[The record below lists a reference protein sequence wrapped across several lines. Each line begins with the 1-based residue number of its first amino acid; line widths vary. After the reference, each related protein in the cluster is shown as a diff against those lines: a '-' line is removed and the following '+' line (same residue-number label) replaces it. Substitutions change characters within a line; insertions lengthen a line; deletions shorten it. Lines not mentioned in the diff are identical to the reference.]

1 MKKILLAVF
10 TLTVFICSTAS
21 AQKGGALRGNVFDK
35 NTGEPLIF
43 CTVLLQGTSIGTTT
57 DVDGFFSIGNIPA
70 GSYNVVVSSIG
81 YDSSAIQVTIREG
94 GISNQRVMLAESAIQ
109 LGTVELS
116 ARREQARSDVSISK
130 VTVTANQIKSLP
142 GTGGQAD
149 IAQYLP
155 VLPGIISTGDQGGQI
170 YIRGGS
176 PIQNRI
182 MLDGMTIFNPFHSIG
197 FYSVFETETIKTVDV
212 LTAGFN
218 AEYGG
223 RVSAV
228 VDLKTRE
235 GNRKKLA
242 GLVSANPFQAKA
254 VLEGPLKKFSEEGGG
269 SSSFLFTAK
278 HSYINETSPLL
289 YSYAVDTTF
298 YPSSGEGLSD
308 KDRKRLPFSFTDFY
322 GKLSF
327 LTENGSKLNLFG
339 FNFNDD
345 VNYIG
350 VAKLGWQNIGGGTN
364 FTLIPP
370 NSNLIIGGTIA
381 YSDYSI
387 QLKEAGELPRTSSIS
402 NYNVK
407 LDFTYFGLRN
417 EIKYGF
423 EVIGLD
429 TKFKFRNFVGNTIN
443 QNDNTT
449 ELGAFV
455 KYKAKYGDFI
465 IEPSLRMQLYA
476 SQSKTLLEPRLGM
489 KYNVTK
495 GFRLKAA
502 GGFYSQNLISSVN
515 ELDVVNLFVGF
526 LTGPEE
532 QVLVQ
537 NTNKQASHRLQ
548 KAVHAVVGTEIDLA
562 QNLELNLE
570 PYYKG
575 FSQLIQIN
583 RNKLSPTDPNFVTE
597 KGKAYGIDL
606 TLRYETK
613 KVYLWGTYSLAYVD
627 RDDGEQNYPT
637 IFDRRHNVNLLGTY
651 KFGKKLEWEAA
662 LRWNL
667 GSGFPFTLT
676 QGFYGNINFNEGLNT
691 DPLTANGDLGIVLD
705 TKRNGGRLPYYHR
718 MDGSL
723 KRTFNFSKYT
733 SLEVVASATNMYNR
747 ENIFYFDRV
756 RAKRINQLPIM
767 PSIGITFNF

>member
-1 MKKILLAVF
+1 MKKILLVVF
-10 TLTVFICSTAS
+10 TLTLFICSTAS

-35 NTGEPLIF
+35 NSGEAMIF
-43 CTVLLQGTSIGTTT
+43 CTVLLQGTGIGTTT
-57 DVDGFFSIGNIPA
+57 DIDGFFSIGNIPA
-70 GSYNVVVSSIG
+70 GKYNMVVSSIG
-81 YDSSAIQVTIREG
+81 YDSTAVEITIKEG
-94 GISNQRVMLAESAIQ
+94 GITTQRVVLSESSIQ
-109 LGTVELS
+109 LGTVEIS
-116 ARREQARSDVSISK
+116 SRREQARSDVAISK
-130 VTVTANQIKSLP
+130 VTVTANQIKALP

-182 MLDGMTIFNPFHSIG
+182 MIDGMTIFNPFHSIG
-197 FYSVFETETIKTVDV
+197 FYSVFETEIIKTVDV

-223 RVSAV
+223 RISAV
-228 VDLKTRE
+228 VDLNTRE
-235 GNRKKLA
+235 GNRKRVT

-254 VLEGPLKKFSEEGGG
+254 VIEGPLKKFQEGGG

-278 HSYINETSPLL
+278 HSYIDKTSPLL

-327 LTENGSKLNLFG
+327 LTANGSKLNLFG

-350 VAKLGWQNIGGGTN
+350 VAKLGWQNVGGGTN

-370 NSNLIIGGTIA
+370 NSNLIIGGTVA
-381 YSDYSI
+381 YSDYNI
-387 QLKEAGELPRTSSIS
+387 ELQEAGEQPRSSGIS

-423 EVIGLD
+423 EVAGMD

-455 KYKAKYGDFI
+455 KYKEKFGDFI
-465 IEPSLRMQLYA
+465 FEPSLRFQLYA
-476 SQSKTLLEPRLGM
+476 SQSKALLEPRLGM
-489 KYNVTK
+489 KYNVTD

-502 GGFYSQNLISSVN
+502 GGIYSQNLISSVN

-526 LTGPEE
+526 LTGPESQIYKPNSTE
-532 QVLVQ
+532 V
-537 NTNKQASHRLQ
+537 TAHRLQ
-548 KAVHAVVGTEIDLA
+548 KAYHAVFGAEVDLSK
-562 QNLELNLE
+562 NIELNVE
-570 PYYKG
+570 PYFKN
-575 FSQLIQIN
+575 FTQLIEIN
-583 RNKLSPTDPNFVTE
+583 RNKLSPSDPNFTTE
-597 KGKAYGIDL
+597 QGKAYGIDL

-613 KVYLWGTYSLAYVD
+613 KVYLWGTYSLAYVN
-627 RDDGEQNYPT
+627 RDDGIQNYPT

-651 KFGKKLEWEAA
+651 KFGENLEWEAA
-662 LRWNL
+662 LRWNM

-676 QGFYGNINFNEGLNT
+676 QGFYENTNFNNGLGT
-691 DPLTANGDLGIVLD
+691 DPLTNNGDLGIVLD
-705 TKRNGGRLPYYHR
+705 TKRNAGRLPYYHR
-718 MDGSL
+718 LDGSI
-723 KRTFNFSKYT
+723 KRLFKFGKYT
-733 SLEVVASATNMYNR
+733 SLEVVASATNMYDR

-767 PSIGITFNF
+767 PTLGATLNF

>member
-1 MKKILLAVF
+1 MKKILLAIF
-10 TLTVFICSTAS
+10 TLTILVCATAN
-21 AQKGGALRGNVFDK
+21 AQKGGVLRGNIFDK
-35 NTGEPLIF
+35 NTGEPMIF
-43 CTVLLQGTSIGTTT
+43 STVVLQGTTIGTTS
-57 DVDGFFSIGNIPA
+57 DVDGFFSIGNIPV
-70 GSYNVVVSSIG
+70 GSYTLVVSSIG
-81 YDSSAIQVTIREG
+81 YDSTAIKVTIKEG
-94 GISNQRVMLAESAIQ
+94 GINSQRVMLTASSIQ
-109 LGTVELS
+109 LGTVEIS
-116 ARREQARSDVSISK
+116 SRREQARSDVSISK
-130 VTVTANQIKSLP
+130 VTVTANQIRSLP

-182 MLDGMTIFNPFHSIG
+182 LLDGMTIFNPFHSIG

-235 GNRKKLA
+235 GNKKRIA

-254 VLEGPLKKFSEEGGG
+254 VLEGPLKKFQEGSG
-269 SSSFLFTAK
+269 STSFLFTAK

-298 YPSSGEGLSD
+298 YPTSDAGLSE

-327 LTENGSKLNLFG
+327 LTNNGSKLNLFG

-350 VAKLGWQNIGGGTN
+350 VAKLGWQNVGGGAN

-370 NSNLIIGGTIA
+370 NSNLVIGGTVA

-387 QLKEAGELPRTSSIS
+387 ELQEAGEQPRSSGIS

-429 TKFKFRNFVGNTIN
+429 TKFKFRNFVGNTIS

-449 ELGAFV
+449 ELGAFI
-455 KYKAKYGDFI
+455 KYKARYGDFI
-465 IEPSLRMQLYA
+465 FEPSLRFQLYA
-476 SQSKTLLEPRLGM
+476 SQGTSNLEPRLGL
-489 KYNVTK
+489 KYNVTD

-502 GGFYSQNLISSVN
+502 GGFYSQNLISSVS

-532 QVLVQ
+532 QVTKP
-537 NTNKQASHRLQ
+537 NSTESAPHRLQ
-548 KAVHAVVGTEIDLA
+548 KAFHAVVGTEIDLSK
-562 QNLELNLE
+562 NVELNVE
-570 PYYKG
+570 PYFKN
-575 FSQLIQIN
+575 FTQLIQIN

-613 KVYLWGTYSLAYVD
+613 KLYLWSTYSLAYVD
-627 RDDGEQNYPT
+627 RNDGEQNYPT

-651 KFGKKLEWEAA
+651 KFGEKLEWEAA
-662 LRWNL
+662 LRWNM
-667 GSGFPFTLT
+667 GSGFPFTQT
-676 QGFYGNINFNEGLNT
+676 QGFYGNINFNDGLNT
-691 DPLTANGDLGIVLD
+691 DPLTTNGELGIVLD
-705 TKRNGGRLPYYHR
+705 GKRNGGRLPYYHR
-718 MDGSL
+718 LDGSL
-723 KRTFNFSKYT
+723 KRVFKFGKYT

-756 RAKRINQLPIM
+756 RNKRINQLPIM
-767 PSIGITFNF
+767 PSLGVTFIF